1 MKGGIKL
8 SDLKYQII
16 KEVGDITQNK
26 KVRVVKW
33 GNNED
38 KYDIRYWSNSDEPR
52 KGIALTKDE
61 LFKLKEIIDHELCS

>member
-26 KVRVVKW
+26 KVRNKYSENVNFDVFCILKVCR
-33 GNNED
+33 GNLS
-38 KYDIRYWSNSDEPR
+38 I
-52 KGIALTKDE
+52 
-61 LFKLKEIIDHELCS
+61 